1 MCTATGRSAC
11 ESLTSPRTSS
21 KVVPV
26 DARLPCVASIAAV
39 GLEVWRNIS
48 HFGRGY
54 IAAWYLGF
62 EPSVSPAPT
71 EVPLLRAA
79 DRISWPLCDGT
90 YFPGG
95 GPDLYEMAT
104 LPRLTRNGPERIR
117 ALPSGDDLPAA
128 EAEDH
133 KTASAA
139 EEITGMSRVVL
150 RELFDTACPPKRS
163 ERQVAHPDLITRTAL
178 LDWFSAHRDEP
189 LLAVF
194 APAGYGKTTLLG
206 QAAEADV
213 RPVAWVSLKDG
224 DNDPLVLMTRLAE
237 GLDRIVK
244 VDPLVLEALR
254 LPANALWSTTVP
266 RLGAAFASI
275 QRPSV
280 IVLDDAHLIRDRDCL
295 DIVTALCA
303 CVPEGSQLVLAGRA
317 EPQLGLSRAR
327 AQRRLAE
334 LGRDQLA
341 LDAIEAGA
349 LLSAAGVDLTG
360 LDVAELTRR
369 TEGWPAGLYLIAL
382 SLRAGGSLDRKA
394 VAAVNSQDG
403 HIADYLRSEVL
414 SRLKVEEVE
423 FLTRTAVLERMC
435 GPLCDAVLKQTASAA
450 MLETLERSNHFVAPH
465 HDRGWYCDHHLFREL
480 LAHELERREPGMI
493 PTLNRRAA
501 AWYEQSGAPE
511 TAIEYAFAGGD
522 LEHAARLLTACEVE
536 MYQSGRL
543 DTVCR
548 WLDRLDQADLLER
561 HPELAIFGAWAQGLS
576 GHPAQAERWAD
587 VAERGSSEG
596 PLVDGSATI
605 EPWEATLRAS
615 ICRHGGEEM
624 RADAERALRLAPE
637 WSFWRST
644 ASLSL
649 GISFV
654 ISGDEDRADDVFAD
668 TVEMAQEVGMTDD
681 RSVALAE
688 RSLLAAARG
697 DVRGAEQFAQE
708 ALRVVVDAGLDEY
721 MTSAI
726 SYAALGKVALGRR
739 DLKHAREHFGR
750 SDRLRPL
757 LTWFMP
763 TLAVQVRLELV
774 RERLASADPVGAEVL
789 LREIDQLLRRVPA
802 LGVLAEQAG
811 ELRGHVAA
819 MRTISGDA
827 ARLLSDA
834 ELRVL
839 PLLATHLNMAE
850 IAERQFVSRATV
862 KTQAISIYRKLDVTS
877 RSEAVER
884 AAEVGLIDSAAV
896 PPRRDFHLS
905 A

>member
-1 MCTATGRSAC
+1 
-11 ESLTSPRTSS
+11 
-21 KVVPV
+21 
-26 DARLPCVASIAAV
+26 
-39 GLEVWRNIS
+39 
-48 HFGRGY
+48 
-54 IAAWYLGF
+54 
-62 EPSVSPAPT
+62 
-71 EVPLLRAA
+71 
-79 DRISWPLCDGT
+79 
-90 YFPGG
+90 
-95 GPDLYEMAT
+95 MAT
-104 LPRLTRNGPERIR
+104 LPRLTRHGLERIR
-117 ALPSGDDLPAA
+117 PLRSGDDVPAA
-128 EAEDH
+128 QAEDH
-133 KTASAA
+133 ETASAA

-150 RELFDTACPPKRS
+150 RELFDSAGPPQRS
-163 ERQVAHPDLITRTAL
+163 ERRVAQPDLITRAAL

-194 APAGYGKTTLLG
+194 APAGYGKTTVLG

-224 DNDPLVLMTRLAE
+224 DNDPVVLMTRLAE

-244 VDPLVLEALR
+244 VGPLVLEAEALR
-254 LPANALWSTTVP
+254 FPANAPWSTTVP

-280 IVLDDAHLIRDRDCL
+280 IVLDDVHLLRDLDCL
-295 DIVTALCA
+295 DIVAALCA
-303 CVPEGSQLVLAGRA
+303 CVPEGSQLVLSGRA
-317 EPQLGLSRAR
+317 EPQLGLARAR
-327 AQRRLAE
+327 SQRRLAE

-341 LDAIEAGA
+341 LDAIEAGT

-369 TEGWPAGLYLIAL
+369 TEGWAAGLYLIAL
-382 SLRAGGSLDRKA
+382 SLRAGGSLDGEG
-394 VAAVNSQDG
+394 VVAVNSQYG

-414 SRLKVEEVE
+414 SGVKAEEVE

-435 GPLCDAVLKQTASAA
+435 GPLCDAVLEQTASAA

-465 HDRGWYCDHHLFREL
+465 HDRGWYRYHHLFREL
-480 LAHELERREPGMI
+480 LAHELERREPGML

-501 AWYEQSGAPE
+501 AWYEHSGAPE
-511 TAIEYAFAGGD
+511 TAIDYAFAGGD
-522 LEHAARLLTACEVE
+522 LEHAARLLTACEAE

-543 DTVCR
+543 DIVCK
-548 WLDRLDQADLLER
+548 WLDRLDQPDLLER

-615 ICRHGGEEM
+615 MCRHGGEQM
-624 RADAERALRLAPE
+624 RADAQRALELAPE

-654 ISGDEDRADDVFAD
+654 LSGDENRADDVFAD
-668 TVEMAQEVGMTDD
+668 TVEVAREVGMADA
-681 RSVALAE
+681 RSIALAE

-697 DVRGAEQFAQE
+697 DIRGAEQFAQE
-708 ALRVVVDAGLDEY
+708 ARRVVVEAGLDEY

-739 DLKHAREHFGR
+739 DLKRAGEHFGR
-750 SDRLRPL
+750 ADRLRPL

-774 RERLASADPVGAEVL
+774 RERLASADPVGAEIL

-819 MRTISGDA
+819 MRAISGDA
-827 ARLLSDA
+827 AHLLSDA

-839 PLLATHLNMAE
+839 PLLATHLSMAE

-884 AAEVGLIDSAAV
+884 AAEVGLIDRAAV
-896 PPRRDFHLS
+896 PPRRDSHLS
-905 A
+905 G